1 LPSLN
6 AYAAASLQSFRDDA
20 NFADP
25 DARWYGMFAVGLKI
39 KMPLFDGFRR
49 HNKARVLDIEGQ
61 KMDADRRQLE
71 GAKNLEFKQAGD
83 QLENSLRM
91 LKGQSENVALAREI
105 TEKLVLQYK
114 EGVVPLTDLLNAQTA
129 LSEAETL
136 YWQQVFAY
144 KLAVL
149 KLLKASGNL
158 SLLQR

>member
-1 LPSLN
+1 
-6 AYAAASLQSFRDDA
+6 
-20 NFADP
+20 
-25 DARWYGMFAVGLKI
+25 
-39 KMPLFDGFRR
+39 
-49 HNKARVLDIEGQ
+49 
-61 KMDADRRQLE
+61 
-71 GAKNLEFKQAGD
+71 
-83 QLENSLRM
+83 M

-149 KLLKASGNL
+149 KILKASGNL